1 MKHTENCKAMLHR
14 LACAVVAC
22 TVAVSFTAAAFA
34 QTGDGSQQ
42 KTIVMEP
49 TEAPQTN
56 GLTAQQI
63 AAGLGKARQYGVVA
77 NLLENNLD
85 FETNIA
91 VNTLTGSNGEI
102 GNTHDVT
109 YPSAAS
115 LTIHVYNAKA
125 ACQFGIFADAEAA
138 QQIGENVTVGVDE
151 NGSGNTTVSSLE
163 AGRTYYVMPYKD
175 EKPDAEHAEKVTVPQ
190 TTDNLASGAV
200 SYVGTVESSTGTL
213 TLKSAGETKSKVV
226 FGANNSLQGEGGQR
240 VLSTADSRQYT
251 INLNGSS
258 VVIDDGTQN
267 PNVSGMLSS
276 LSGFADRLSGLAQN
290 VSEDAAVKVLNLSTA
305 DGSAESLRQ
314 AVAAAMGFSDANAVQ
329 NNGILLN
336 SNQYLII
343 NVNSS
348 APVTRLPEVKIGG
361 VNPGESWNTVASRV
375 IWNFGSYS
383 GTVHTSANAGTLG
396 TLLAPNAQVIADGSS
411 MNGPVYANEV
421 HHISGGEIHRIP
433 FQAVSSADVY
443 FAAKEE
449 ESSSSSESS
458 TTSSGVIVTPSS
470 EASSSETP
478 SEENSSTPSHGNG
491 DSSSESSVSS
501 TFSSSSSQ
509 NSSSNSSGTPSK
521 VDSDPNSHGTGSSSE
536 SSSSSTPSDSSSQS
550 SSSNSSGTPSKVNS
564 DPNSHGTGSSSE
576 SGSSSTPSDSSSQSS
591 SSSSNSTPSKVDS
604 DPNSHGTGSSS
615 ESGSSSTPSDSS
627 SQSSSSSSNSTPSKV
642 DSDPNSHGTGSSS
655 ESGSSSS
662 SSNSS
667 SSTFSHP
674 YYPPVTPSSDPGSFS
689 TGSSEAPSQESSS
702 TPSNGN
708 GESSSASSETPRA
721 ESGSTPSNGAGTVS
735 SANPSADSSIPA
747 SNGNSGEAVTN
758 NEKLPQTG
766 ADVVPILVTFAC
778 GSAVIL
784 YGIIEMIHGR
794 AKKKHE

>member
-200 SYVGTVESSTGTL
+200 SYVGTVESSTGVL

-240 VLSTADSRQYT
+240 VLSTADSRRYT

-343 NVNSS
+343 NINSS

-361 VNPGESWNTVASRV
+361 VNPGENWNTVASRV

-383 GTVHTSANAGTLG
+383 STVHTSANASTLG

-458 TTSSGVIVTPSS
+458 TTSSGIIVTPSS
-470 EASSSETP
+470 EALSSETP
-478 SEENSSTPSHGNG
+478 SEESSSTPSHGNG
-491 DSSSESSVSS
+491 DSSSESSV
-501 TFSSSSSQ
+501 
-509 NSSSNSSGTPSK
+509 
-521 VDSDPNSHGTGSSSE
+521 
-536 SSSSSTPSDSSSQS
+536 SSTPSDSSSQS
-550 SSSNSSGTPSKVNS
+550 SSSNSSGTPSKVDS
-564 DPNSHGTGSSSE
+564 DPNSHGIGSSSE
-576 SGSSSTPSDSSSQSS
+576 SGSSSLPSDSSSQSS
-591 SSSSNSTPSKVDS
+591 SSNSS
-604 DPNSHGTGSSS
+604 G
-615 ESGSSSTPSDSS
+615 
-627 SQSSSSSSNSTPSKV
+627 TPSKV

-674 YYPPVTPSSDPGSFS
+674 YYPPVTSSSDPGSSS

-708 GESSSASSETPRA
+708 GESSSASSETPNA
-721 ESGSTPSNGAGTVS
+721 ESGNTPSNGAGTVS
-735 SANPSADSSIPA
+735 SANPSADSSTPA

>member
-200 SYVGTVESSTGTL
+200 SYVGTVESSTGVL

-240 VLSTADSRQYT
+240 VLSTADSRRYT

-343 NVNSS
+343 NINSS

-383 GTVHTSANAGTLG
+383 STVHTSANAGTLG

-458 TTSSGVIVTPSS
+458 TTSSEIIVTPSS
-470 EASSSETP
+470 EALSSETP
-478 SEENSSTPSHGNG
+478 SEESSSTPSHGNG

-501 TFSSSSSQ
+501 T
-509 NSSSNSSGTPSK
+509 
-521 VDSDPNSHGTGSSSE
+521 
-536 SSSSSTPSDSSSQS
+536 PSDSSSQS
-550 SSSNSSGTPSKVNS
+550 SSSNSSG
-564 DPNSHGTGSSSE
+564 
-576 SGSSSTPSDSSSQSS
+576 
-591 SSSSNSTPSKVDS
+591 
-604 DPNSHGTGSSS
+604 
-615 ESGSSSTPSDSS
+615 
-627 SQSSSSSSNSTPSKV
+627 TPSKV

-674 YYPPVTPSSDPGSFS
+674 YYPPVTSSSDPGSSS

-708 GESSSASSETPRA
+708 GESSSASSETPNA
-721 ESGSTPSNGAGTVS
+721 ESGNTPSNGAGTVS

>member
-190 TTDNLASGAV
+190 TTDNLTSGAV

-258 VVIDDGTQN
+258 VVIDDGNQN

-276 LSGFADRLSGLAQN
+276 LSGFAGRLSGLAQN

-336 SNQYLII
+336 SNQYL
-343 NVNSS
+343 
-348 APVTRLPEVKIGG
+348 
-361 VNPGESWNTVASRV
+361 
-375 IWNFGSYS
+375 
-383 GTVHTSANAGTLG
+383 
-396 TLLAPNAQVIADGSS
+396 Q
-411 MNGPVYANEV
+411 
-421 HHISGGEIHRIP
+421 
-433 FQAVSSADVY
+433 Q
-443 FAAKEE
+443 
-449 ESSSSSESS
+449 
-458 TTSSGVIVTPSS
+458 
-470 EASSSETP
+470 
-478 SEENSSTPSHGNG
+478 
-491 DSSSESSVSS
+491 SV
-501 TFSSSSSQ
+501 F
-509 NSSSNSSGTPSK
+509 N
-521 VDSDPNSHGTGSSSE
+521 
-536 SSSSSTPSDSSSQS
+536 
-550 SSSNSSGTPSKVNS
+550 
-564 DPNSHGTGSSSE
+564 
-576 SGSSSTPSDSSSQSS
+576 
-591 SSSSNSTPSKVDS
+591 
-604 DPNSHGTGSSS
+604 
-615 ESGSSSTPSDSS
+615 
-627 SQSSSSSSNSTPSKV
+627 
-642 DSDPNSHGTGSSS
+642 
-655 ESGSSSS
+655 
-662 SSNSS
+662 
-667 SSTFSHP
+667 
-674 YYPPVTPSSDPGSFS
+674 Y
-689 TGSSEAPSQESSS
+689 
-702 TPSNGN
+702 
-708 GESSSASSETPRA
+708 
-721 ESGSTPSNGAGTVS
+721 
-735 SANPSADSSIPA
+735 
-747 SNGNSGEAVTN
+747 
-758 NEKLPQTG
+758 
-766 ADVVPILVTFAC
+766 
-778 GSAVIL
+778 
-784 YGIIEMIHGR
+784 
-794 AKKKHE
+794 

>member
-200 SYVGTVESSTGTL
+200 SYVGTVESSTGVL

-240 VLSTADSRQYT
+240 VLSTADSRRYT

-343 NVNSS
+343 NINSS

-383 GTVHTSANAGTLG
+383 STVHTSANAGTLG

-458 TTSSGVIVTPSS
+458 TTSSGIIVTPSS
-470 EASSSETP
+470 EALSSETP
-478 SEENSSTPSHGNG
+478 SEESSSTPSHGNG

-501 TFSSSSSQ
+501 T
-509 NSSSNSSGTPSK
+509 
-521 VDSDPNSHGTGSSSE
+521 
-536 SSSSSTPSDSSSQS
+536 PSDSSSQS
-550 SSSNSSGTPSKVNS
+550 SSSNSSG
-564 DPNSHGTGSSSE
+564 
-576 SGSSSTPSDSSSQSS
+576 
-591 SSSSNSTPSKVDS
+591 TPSKVDS

-642 DSDPNSHGTGSSS
+642 DSEPNSHGTGSSS

-674 YYPPVTPSSDPGSFS
+674 YYPPVTSSSDPGSSS

-708 GESSSASSETPRA
+708 GESSSASSETPNA
-721 ESGSTPSNGAGTVS
+721 ESGNTPSNGAGTVS

>member
-14 LACAVVAC
+14 LACAAVAC

-190 TTDNLASGAV
+190 TTDNLTSGAV
-200 SYVGTVESSTGTL
+200 SYVGTVESSTGVL

-240 VLSTADSRQYT
+240 VLSTADSRRYT

-343 NVNSS
+343 NINSS

-383 GTVHTSANAGTLG
+383 STVHTSANAGTLG

-458 TTSSGVIVTPSS
+458 TTSSEIIVTPSS
-470 EASSSETP
+470 EALSSETP
-478 SEENSSTPSHGNG
+478 SEESSSTPSHGNG
-491 DSSSESSVSS
+491 DSSSESSV
-501 TFSSSSSQ
+501 
-509 NSSSNSSGTPSK
+509 
-521 VDSDPNSHGTGSSSE
+521 
-536 SSSSSTPSDSSSQS
+536 SSTPSDSSSQS
-550 SSSNSSGTPSKVNS
+550 SSSNSSGTPSKVDS
-564 DPNSHGTGSSSE
+564 DPNSHGIGSSSE
-576 SGSSSTPSDSSSQSS
+576 SGSSSLPSDSSSQSS
-591 SSSSNSTPSKVDS
+591 SSNSS
-604 DPNSHGTGSSS
+604 G
-615 ESGSSSTPSDSS
+615 
-627 SQSSSSSSNSTPSKV
+627 TPSKV

-674 YYPPVTPSSDPGSFS
+674 YYPPVTSSSDPGSSS

-708 GESSSASSETPRA
+708 GESSSASSETPNA
-721 ESGSTPSNGAGTVS
+721 ESGNTPSNGAGTVS
-735 SANPSADSSIPA
+735 SANPSADSSTPA